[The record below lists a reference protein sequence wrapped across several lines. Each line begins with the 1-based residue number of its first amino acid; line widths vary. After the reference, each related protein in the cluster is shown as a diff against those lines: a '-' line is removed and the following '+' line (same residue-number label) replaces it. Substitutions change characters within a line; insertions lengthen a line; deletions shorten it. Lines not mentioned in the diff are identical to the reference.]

1 VFGQGND
8 IYVAEHDGSSPRKLL
23 SAPAFPSW
31 IGFSPDGTRV
41 RFVAFDSVSSVSEI
55 WEAKA
60 DGTALHRLLPGW
72 NKPPSE
78 CCASWTPHGDY
89 VFTSTRDGAANIW
102 IISERSGLWHKRSSA
117 PVQLTSGPLAFY
129 GGIISSDE
137 KKLFVLG
144 VQQRGELVK
153 YDSRTGEFIPF
164 LGGISA
170 GDVDF
175 SRDRK
180 WVTFVSYPDDTLW
193 RSKADGSERLQLT
206 YAPMRTGVPH
216 WSPDG
221 QQIAFSGITPGK
233 PWKIFL
239 ISKDGGTPTSVSVD
253 EDAQEADP
261 AWSPDGKSLAFGHGG
276 PPATVEHTFIEVFDV
291 QTHQTSQLVGSRGV
305 FACRW
310 SPDGRYIVGLSND
323 SQRLLVLDFRTK
335 QWRELAHSNSIGY
348 LAWSADSRY
357 VYLDTLFERNPV
369 YRRVHVPDGKTETIV
384 DMKRIR
390 TFPTQ
395 FGGLGSWTGLGPGDT
410 PLFVRDTSAQEIYA
424 LDLKLP

>member
-1 VFGQGND
+1 
-8 IYVAEHDGSSPRKLL
+8 AEHDGSASRKLL
-23 SAPAFPSW
+23 TAPAIPSW
-31 IGFSPDGTRV
+31 IGFSPDSTRV
-41 RFVAFDSVSSVSEI
+41 RFIAFDPWTSTSEI

-60 DGTALHRLLPGW
+60 DGSGLHRLLPGW
-72 NKPPSE
+72 NKPPNE
-78 CCASWTPHGDY
+78 CCGSWTPQGDY
-89 VFTSTRDGAANIW
+89 VFTSTRNGAVNVW
-102 IISERSGLWHKRSSA
+102 MISERSSFWHKRSSV
-117 PVQLTSGPLAFY
+117 PVQLTAGPLAFY
-129 GGIISSDE
+129 GGILSSDGT
-137 KKLFVLG
+137 KLFVLG

-153 YDSRTGEFIPF
+153 YDSRTGELIPF

-180 WVTFVSYPDDTLW
+180 WVAYVNYPEGSLW
-193 RSKADGSERLQLT
+193 RSKADGTERLQLT

-221 QQIAFSGITPGK
+221 QQIAFSGITPSK

-239 ISKDGGTPTSVSVD
+239 ISKDGGTVKAVTAD

-276 PPATVEHTFIEVFDV
+276 PPATAEQTFIEVFDL
-291 QTHQTSQLVGSRGV
+291 QSGQISKLVGSQGV
-305 FACRW
+305 FASRW

-323 SQRLLVLDFRTK
+323 SQRLLLLDFRTK
-335 QWRELAHSNSIGY
+335 QWRELARSNSLGY

-357 VYLDTLFERNPV
+357 VYFDTLFEQNPA
-369 YRRVHVPDGKTETIV
+369 YRRVHVPDGKMETIV

-395 FGGLGSWTGLGPGDT
+395 FGGLGSWTGLSPGDI

-424 LDLKLP
+424 LDLQYP